1 MPSNCHSFGDIY
13 IRAAMDRVRTS
24 ANIGGLQLANNK
36 DQCWAPFR
44 TNLERGPTDDWS
56 ADTSDTNLERG
67 PTDDWSADTSD
78 TDLGCGPDDDRSTIT
93 SDIDLEYGPT
103 GDWSTDTSEIDLEL
117 GSFNDSDVPALDW

>member
-44 TNLERGPTDDWS
+44 
-56 ADTSDTNLERG
+56 TNLERG